1 MAEHNLFLG
10 TANKSVG
17 DVTLYRR
24 NGKQV
29 SRVRVRNVANPRSE
43 AQSITRNYLAPVIKF
58 YAQLSD
64 VLARSFE
71 GLNKSRS
78 YNEFQRVNI
87 ALARKEE
94 WFLPKG
100 EAFYPLPYLLSR
112 GSIAPLVYDISE
124 DLGEPA
130 LMIESSVSLMNNPTF
145 GYISQAFIKMGYK
158 VGDVVTAI
166 AVIDY
171 YDGTYAP
178 ASLQFTVNPN
188 DAAPAY
194 NVGTTGIGFVCE
206 RNSLY
211 ISNGTYGIAA
221 GAVIVSRWHRRKWL
235 RSTQRLACAAD
246 IIANLQSAASRAAS
260 IESYSRGGSYDD
272 GSVYPGGDGQAYSVA
287 TMSGRSLLFY
297 GGQYA
302 PKVVTS
308 NNGNFILLKPANVD
322 TYFYI
327 LYTDRGYLGTNS
339 NKSTAPADWRCLDIT
354 PQGVSAENT
363 IPLAPDTDFYK
374 YLVSIGYLGN

>member
-58 YAQLSD
+58 YAPLSD

-71 GLNKSRS
+71 GLNRSRS

-100 EAFYPLPYLLSR
+100 EAFYPLPYQLSR
-112 GSIAPLVYDISE
+112 GSITPVEYEISG
-124 DLGEPA
+124 DLA
-130 LMIESSVSLMNNPTF
+130 ESSLLLYIDCATNDAPTLGYVSA
-145 GYISQAFIKMGYK
+145 AFVAKGYK

-166 AVIDY
+166 AVIDRF
-171 YDGTYAP
+171 DGTYVP
-178 ASLQFTVNPN
+178 ASLQFNINPF
-188 DAAPAY
+188 DATPAT
-194 NVGTTGIGFVCE
+194 NIAGSLLSFVCQ
-206 RNSLY
+206 RNNLY
-211 ISNGTYGIAA
+211 LSNGDYDIAA
-221 GAVIVSRWHRRKWL
+221 GAVIVSRRHRRKWL
-235 RSTQRLACAAD
+235 RSTQRLECAAD
-246 IIANLQSAASRAAS
+246 IIDNLLSAASRAAS

-339 NKSTAPADWRCLDIT
+339 DKSTAPADWRCLDIT